1 MRKSVFILAVG
12 FFFALCL
19 FSSAFAVPDPRD
31 SVIIE
36 SKTIAPG
43 VGSPAAVVGVFITNK
58 DTIAC
63 VTLALEERS
72 ISGGAYMTLAWPRS
86 FSGVVV
92 SLSTPLGVWN
102 GFSSRKYNSV
112 SPDTFV
118 IGLYYDGLIAE
129 PPNPV
134 RKRIV
139 EIKFDSVWS
148 NNGEIE
154 LDSAFV
160 TWDRSKFS
168 TSFVEWDLELGDISV
183 NFVKGVIIVAEPA
196 RGDMNGDGV
205 FSVVDVALL
214 SNCVFQEGAYQKRA
228 DVTCDGI
235 VSASDVVALLNR
247 VFLEIP
253 LSQCPS

>member
-1 MRKSVFILAVG
+1 MRKSVFILTVG

-43 VGSPAAVVGVFITNK
+43 VGAPAAVVGVFITNK
-58 DTIAC
+58 DSIAC

-86 FSGVVV
+86 LSGVVG
-92 SLSTPLGVWN
+92 SLNTPLGVWN
-102 GFSSRKYNSV
+102 TFMGRKYNSV

-118 IGLYYDGLIAE
+118 ISLLYDGLIAE

-148 NNGEIE
+148 NNGSIE
-154 LDSAFV
+154 LDSAFLAFGYF
-160 TWDRSKFS
+160 RLF
-168 TSFVEWDLELGDISV
+168 TSFVDFTFKDITV
-183 NFVKGVIIVAEPA
+183 NFVKGAITVAEPA
-196 RGDMNGDGV
+196 RGDMDGDGA
-205 FSVVDVALL
+205 FTVVDVTLL
-214 SNCVFQEGAYQKRA
+214 TNGVFQDGTYQSRA
-228 DVTCDGI
+228 DVTCDGNI
-235 VSASDVVALLNR
+235 NSSDVVAVLKR
-247 VFLEIP
+247 VFLEVP
-253 LSQCPS
+253 LPQCPS